1 MVVLDLADLNVG
13 PTPSSTP
20 NRHGATVSI
29 YTQVGSLENFVADTV
44 TYWLMMDFVSV
55 LILHIKS
62 SKYSTVYAW
71 RTQLLTFHRHR

>member
-1 MVVLDLADLNVG
+1 M
-13 PTPSSTP
+13 
-20 NRHGATVSI
+20 
-29 YTQVGSLENFVADTV
+29 ENFVADTV